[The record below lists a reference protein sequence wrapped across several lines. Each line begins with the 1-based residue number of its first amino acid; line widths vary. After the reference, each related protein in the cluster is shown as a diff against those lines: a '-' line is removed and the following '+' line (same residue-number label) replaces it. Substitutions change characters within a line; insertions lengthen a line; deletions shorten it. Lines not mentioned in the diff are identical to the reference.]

1 MSSSS
6 VLRSQVPS
14 DTPTE
19 KRTRCFDVSWMWD
32 LNPFLREALR
42 DPEIRYTIESMRASC
57 PELALRRKL
66 LRELH
71 AIRVEGLL
79 RARRSGRESSREQS
93 LKETYGEESV
103 EQDDLGKGKRRM
115 RRAELLQSFPE
126 SSQISLHPLPTPSS
140 GQDTNL
146 FYLHSQPELSGVSRA
161 I

>member
-1 MSSSS
+1 
-6 VLRSQVPS
+6 
-14 DTPTE
+14 
-19 KRTRCFDVSWMWD
+19 MWD

-71 AIRVEGLL
+71 AIRAEGLL

-93 LKETYGEESV
+93 LKETYEEESV

-115 RRAELLQSFPE
+115 RRAELLQV
-126 SSQISLHPLPTPSS
+126 SSHPPPTPSS

-146 FYLHSQPELSGVSRA
+146 FYLHSQPELAGVSRA